1 VAPIHVDH
9 LIATARKG
17 DRRALGRLVSLL
29 EEGRPG
35 GDEVIAALFPD
46 TGRAHLIG
54 ITGSPGSGKSTLVD
68 RLLKRLRASGEVAV
82 VAVDPSSP
90 FSGGAI
96 LGDRVRMHDG
106 TSDPGVFIRSMSN
119 RGRIGGVAAAT
130 AKVVALLDAVGFAT
144 VIVETVGV
152 GQAEIEIVDAADTTV
167 VVVNPGWGD
176 SVQAAKAG
184 LLEVGDIFVVNKAD
198 RGGVEETARQLTEM
212 VELGDTRLWQPPVV
226 ATVATTGE
234 GLDQLAAA
242 VAAHWRHL
250 AEDDRLAVSRR
261 RRLGVELRRA
271 VHDETVRRVTGREE
285 GIDEME
291 AAVAARAIDPWSAAR
306 RLLDGEDG

>member
-1 VAPIHVDH
+1 MDTAGIVDAA
-9 LIATARKG
+9 LSG
-17 DRRALGRLVSLL
+17 DRRALGRIISLL
-29 EEGRPG
+29 ENGHPSGLE
-35 GDEVIAALFPD
+35 ALAEIFPD
-46 TGRAHLIG
+46 TGRAQVIG
-54 ITGSPGSGKSTLVD
+54 ITGPPGSGKSTLVD
-68 RLLKRLRASGEVAV
+68 RLVKWLRAGGEVAV

-96 LGDRVRMHDG
+96 LGDRVRMKDG
-106 TSDPGVFIRSMSN
+106 SSDPGVFIRSMSN

-130 AKVVALLDAVGFAT
+130 TKVIALLDAVGFAT

-234 GLDQLAAA
+234 GLDQLAAD

-261 RRLGVELRRA
+261 RRLGLELRRA
-271 VHDETVRRVTGREE
+271 VHDETVRRVTGRKV

>member
-1 VAPIHVDH
+1 
-9 LIATARKG
+9 
-17 DRRALGRLVSLL
+17 
-29 EEGRPG
+29 
-35 GDEVIAALFPD
+35 
-46 TGRAHLIG
+46 
-54 ITGSPGSGKSTLVD
+54 
-68 RLLKRLRASGEVAV
+68 
-82 VAVDPSSP
+82 
-90 FSGGAI
+90 
-96 LGDRVRMHDG
+96 
-106 TSDPGVFIRSMSN
+106 
-119 RGRIGGVAAAT
+119 
-130 AKVVALLDAVGFAT
+130 VVALLDAVGFAT